1 MEEKILKA
9 HGLNVE
15 EYRRIVQLIGREPNE
30 VELGM
35 FGALWSEHCSYKSS
49 KPYLKVFPTQAP
61 WVIQGPGE
69 NAGVVE
75 IDDKYAVAFKIE
87 SHNHPSYIEPF
98 HGAATG
104 VGGIIRDILSMGAR
118 PIALMDSLRFG
129 DVRNDGKRENIK
141 DAKQIVERV
150 VEGIGF
156 YGNCIGVPTVG
167 GETVFDEVYAG
178 NPLVN
183 AFCLGILEKDK
194 MYRARATAVGQKMV
208 MVGSSTGRDGIHGA
222 TMASAE
228 FSSETESKRPNV
240 QIGDPFFGK
249 RMIECTLEVME
260 KGLIEGCQD
269 FGAAGLAGSTS
280 EFGAKSGMGV
290 RVYLENVPLREENM
304 TPYEIL
310 LSESQER
317 MLYSVKEENVKK
329 VLEIAKD
336 HGLEAAVIGETTDTK
351 RIEVFY
357 KDEKVADL
365 PISAIVDDAPVYNRP
380 FKEPAYIKD
389 VKNFDQNSLPQ
400 TDLRDS
406 ILKVLSSP
414 TVSNKKWIYS
424 QYDHEVGTNTI
435 FKPGHDAAVIRLKWV
450 VRPEVKTN
458 KGVAISSD
466 CDGKKVYLDPYE
478 GGKRTVVEAVRNVYI
493 TGAKPLAITD
503 CLNWGN
509 PENPEV
515 MWQFKMATQGMADA
529 CRQLG
534 IPVVSGN
541 VSLYNETVIE
551 DKRVNIYPTPT
562 VVAVG
567 VVDDYT
573 KAIPSFYQNG
583 GDLIFILG
591 QVNKEPNIAGSEYL
605 KEVFGAVTGDITP
618 LDTELEKKIMEFI
631 SKNRDLISSA
641 HDVSDGGLITALLES
656 SFRKDKIF
664 GIDID
669 IHTPYREDFEI
680 FDELRSI
687 VVISTKPE
695 NRDRLV
701 ESSRELGLDLKY
713 IGNVLDDKRFVLKIN
728 GKTFI
733 DESLDIFFKAW
744 NNGLEKFFEKTL

>member
-9 HGLNVE
+9 HGLTVE
-15 EYRRIVQLIGREPNE
+15 EYKRIVELIGREPNE

-49 KPYLKVFPTQAP
+49 KPYLRVFLSQAP

-75 IDDKYAVAFKIE
+75 IDDRYAVAFKIE

-129 DVRNDGKRENIK
+129 DIRKDGTRKGIK
-141 DAKQIVERV
+141 DAKPIVKRV

-167 GETVFDEVYAG
+167 GEAIFDEVYAG

-183 AFCLGILEKDK
+183 AFCLGVLEKDK
-194 MYRARATAVGQKMV
+194 MFRARATAIGQKMV
-208 MVGSSTGRDGIHGA
+208 MVGSATGRDGIHGA

-249 RMIECTLEVME
+249 RLIECTLEVME

-280 EFGAKSGMGV
+280 EFGAKSNMGV
-290 RVYLENVPLREENM
+290 KVYLENVPLREENM

-317 MLYSVKEENVKK
+317 MLYSVKDENVEE
-329 VLEIAKD
+329 VLKIAKK
-336 HGLEAAVIGETTDTK
+336 HGLEAAVIGETTDTG

-357 KDEKVADL
+357 RDQKVADL

-380 FKEPAYIKD
+380 VKEPEYLKET
-389 VKNFDQNSLPQ
+389 KKFDQNNLPKPG
-400 TDLRDS
+400 LRDA

-414 TVSNKKWIYS
+414 TVANKRWIFS

-435 FKPGHDAAVIRLKWV
+435 FKPGSDAAVIRLKWA
-450 VRPEVKTN
+450 VRPEINTQ
-458 KGVAISSD
+458 KGIAIASD

-493 TGAKPLAITD
+493 SGAKPLAITD

-509 PENPEV
+509 PENPEI

-529 CRQLG
+529 CKELNV
-534 IPVVSGN
+534 PVISGN
-541 VSLYNETVIE
+541 VSLYNETVLE
-551 DKRVNIYPTPT
+551 DRRVNIYPTPT
-562 VVAVG
+562 TVAVG
-567 VVDDYT
+567 VLEDYT
-573 KAIPSFYQNG
+573 KVIPSHYQQK
-583 GDLIFILG
+583 DDIILAVG
-591 QVNKEPNIAGSEYL
+591 ELSREPSVAGSEYL
-605 KEVFGAVTGDITP
+605 KEIHGTVAGQITP
-618 LDTELEKKIMEFI
+618 VNIEIEKKLMTFI
-631 SKNRDLISSA
+631 HRNIDVIQSA
-641 HDVSDGGLITALLES
+641 HDVSDGGLVVAILES
-656 SFRKDKIF
+656 AFRDEKPF
-664 GIDID
+664 GLEINID
-669 IHTPYREDFEI
+669 TPYREDFEL

-687 VVISTKPE
+687 VVISVKPE
-695 NRDRLV
+695 NLENVIKSSQEIGLEIKQIGRVLSDDRLI
-701 ESSRELGLDLKY
+701 L
-713 IGNVLDDKRFVLKIN
+713 NIN
-728 GKTFI
+728 GAKVI
-733 DESLDIFFKAW
+733 DEPITTYYNEW
-744 NNGLEKFFEKTL
+744 ENGLRKYFL

>member
-15 EYRRIVQLIGREPNE
+15 EYNRIVQLIGREPNE
-30 VELGM
+30 VELGI

-129 DVRNDGKRENIK
+129 DIRKDGTRKGIK
-141 DAKQIVERV
+141 DSKPIVERV

-167 GETVFDEVYAG
+167 GEAVFDEVYAG

-183 AFCLGILEKDK
+183 AFCLGVLEKDK
-194 MYRARATAVGQKMV
+194 MYKARATAVGQKMI

-249 RMIECTLEVME
+249 RLIECTLEVME

-280 EFGAKSGMGV
+280 EFGAKSKMGV

-317 MLYSVKEENVKK
+317 MLYSVKDENIEE
-329 VLEIAKD
+329 VLKIAKK
-336 HGLEAAVIGETTDTK
+336 HGLEAAVIGETTDTG

-357 KDEKVADL
+357 KGQKVADL

-380 FKEPAYIKD
+380 VKEPDYLKETRQF
-389 VKNFDQNSLPQ
+389 NQNNLPKP
-400 TDLRDS
+400 DLRDA
-406 ILKVLSSP
+406 ILKVISSP
-414 TVSNKKWIYS
+414 TVADKEWIFS

-435 FKPGHDAAVIRLKWV
+435 FKPGSDAAIIRLKWA

-458 KGVAISSD
+458 KGVAIASD

-478 GGKRTVVEAVRNVYI
+478 GGKRTVVEAVRNIYI
-493 TGAKPLAITD
+493 SGAKPLAITD

-529 CRQLG
+529 CRDLNV
-534 IPVVSGN
+534 PVISGN
-541 VSLYNETVIE
+541 VSLYNETVLDE
-551 DKRVNIYPTPT
+551 KRVNVYPTPT
-562 VVAVG
+562 TVAVG
-567 VVDDYT
+567 VLPDYT
-573 KAIPSFYQNG
+573 KAIPSHYQHP
-583 GDLIFILG
+583 GDIVLIVGEIDR
-591 QVNKEPNIAGSEYL
+591 EPSVAGSEYL
-605 KEVFGAVTGDITP
+605 KEVHGAVSGQIPPVDIQ
-618 LDTELEKKIMEFI
+618 LEKRLMEFI
-631 SKNRDLISSA
+631 HTNIDNLQSA
-641 HDVSDGGLITALLES
+641 HDVSDGGLITAILES
-656 SFRKDKIF
+656 AFRKEKVF
-664 GIDID
+664 GLQIEIDT
-669 IHTPYREDFEI
+669 HYREDFEL

-687 VVISTKPE
+687 VVISVKPQNMEKIFKSAE
-695 NRDRLV
+695 N
-701 ESSRELGLDLKY
+701 LGLKIKQ
-713 IGNVLDDKRFVLKIN
+713 IGKVIDEDRFELKIN
-728 GKTFI
+728 TVKII
-733 DESLDIFFKAW
+733 DEPMSTYYKAW
-744 NNGLEKFFEKTL
+744 KDGLKIGFK